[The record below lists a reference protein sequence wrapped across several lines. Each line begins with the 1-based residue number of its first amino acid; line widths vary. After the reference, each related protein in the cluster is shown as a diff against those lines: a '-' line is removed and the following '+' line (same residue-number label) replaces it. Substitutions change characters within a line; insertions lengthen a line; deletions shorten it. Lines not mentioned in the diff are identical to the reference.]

1 MELKFIIQIFLSPLI
16 AAVVAVWV
24 GEVLRRR
31 NFQKESRLKIL
42 RNLIAYRHKIGS
54 DEFLSSLN
62 SLKLFYRDNELDNMI
77 FELRKSFQMRDEG
90 KVNEEKSNILIAK
103 IIKRVCELEKFTH
116 ITIEDIDN
124 LFKQK

>member
-1 MELKFIIQIFLSPLI
+1 MDLKFIIQLFLSPLI

-24 GEVLRRR
+24 GEILRKR
-31 NFQKESRLKIL
+31 NFQKETRLKIL
-42 RNLIAYRHKIGS
+42 HNLIAYRHKVES

-62 SLKLFYRDNELDNMI
+62 SLKLFYRDDELDNMI

-90 KVNEEKSNILIAK
+90 NVSEKESNILIVK
-103 IIKRVCELEKFTH
+103 IIKKVCGLEKFSH

-124 LFKQK
+124 LFRRK